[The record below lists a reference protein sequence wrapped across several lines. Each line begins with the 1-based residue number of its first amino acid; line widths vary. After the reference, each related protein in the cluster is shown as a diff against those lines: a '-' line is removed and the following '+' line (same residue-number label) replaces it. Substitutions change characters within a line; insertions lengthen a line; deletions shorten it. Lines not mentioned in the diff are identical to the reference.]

1 MYWLKNIALV
11 ATLSEMK
18 HDGARDSKITAT
30 FTFFAILEY
39 EEIFAMFDTDS
50 DGLISVP
57 DLRIALKNMGMTPT
71 KREIFDMI
79 RQGDIKKKGCI
90 DFPGFMTLLK
100 RKIMVD
106 MDAEL
111 AELFS
116 VFDINTDGVIC
127 VDDIAKVHAMS
138 GDDID
143 KRSIDEMIKE
153 ADTNNDGVIDFEE
166 FKEVLMKNSI
176 NNFLKF

>member
-1 MYWLKNIALV
+1 MVKLWRMNS
-11 ATLSEMK
+11 TLLPRLSTE
-18 HDGARDSKITAT
+18 
-30 FTFFAILEY
+30 
-39 EEIFAMFDTDS
+39 
-50 DGLISVP
+50 
-57 DLRIALKNMGMTPT
+57 
-71 KREIFDMI
+71 
-79 RQGDIKKKGCI
+79 KGCI

-143 KRSIDEMIKE
+143 KVCCVVHRHHC
-153 ADTNNDGVIDFEE
+153 VIITIIIIGQWGPEYCE
-166 FKEVLMKNSI
+166 PI
-176 NNFLKF
+176 H